1 MRLDRRRNRSLA
13 AELKAPE
20 VSLFG
25 SGSVVLL
32 VVVADG
38 SEASRITATGEAISI
53 ITGWGAVSSP
63 EEASDARTGSAS
75 SATGGSL
82 MMIILGCVCWML
94 L

>member
-13 AELKAPE
+13 AELKAPL
-20 VSLFG
+20 SLFG
-25 SGSVVLL
+25 SGSVVA
-32 VVVADG
+32 VVADG

-63 EEASDARTGSAS
+63 EEASDARTGSA
-75 SATGGSL
+75 AAGGSL